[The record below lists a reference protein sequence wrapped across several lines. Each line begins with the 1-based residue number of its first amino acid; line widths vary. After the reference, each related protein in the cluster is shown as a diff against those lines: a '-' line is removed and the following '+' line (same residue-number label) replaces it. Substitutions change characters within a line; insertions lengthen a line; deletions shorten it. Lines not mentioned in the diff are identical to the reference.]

1 MFKKVHTFLAL
12 ILSILFILILPGSI
26 TAVQSS
32 SLSAE
37 LYGGPPLTDSFTY
50 QGYFEYSGNPAN
62 GNFDF
67 RVTIWDLE
75 TLGTEIA
82 SCQVFDNIFVQDGLF
97 TFHLLPDTLMDQVF
111 NGEPRWLQ
119 VAVRQSGT
127 TTWTTLPRQPITAVP
142 YAWSL
147 RPGADIEGATSDYT
161 LSLANSGSSGAL
173 YASSSRVTGVTIS
186 AEHTTDGYAVL
197 GSTNGGYPAVG
208 GHNGGGGSGLYGFS
222 ETGHGIWGYTD
233 TDQASGVVGVQTGYS
248 SSDLSDG
255 WYRPGGLFGGRNGVV
270 GITKT
275 DTGYGVF
282 GISKA
287 VSGYAGYFLSD
298 LANGVAISSPSGTTG
313 LAVYG
318 GTKNAVVD
326 TDQGS
331 ALLYTEESTEVW
343 FTDYGF
349 GSIEDDSITI
359 VIDPL
364 FAQTVNLEEPYHVF
378 IQPYG
383 DASIYV
389 TNRTSN
395 SFEVHL
401 SDGTLPI
408 EFSYRIVAKRLG
420 YETDRLEPAQNIS
433 LESSEVIRQPLFEGV
448 SP

>member
-32 SLSAE
+32 SLLAE

-67 RVTIWDLE
+67 RVTIWNQE

-82 SCQVFDNIFVQDGLF
+82 SCQVFDNIYVQDGLF
-97 TFHLLPDTLMDQVF
+97 TFHLFPDTLMDQVF

-119 VAVRQSGT
+119 VAVRQTGT

-147 RPGADIEGATSDYT
+147 RPGANIEGAISDYT
-161 LSLANSGSSGAL
+161 LSLNNSGSSGAL

-197 GSTNGGYPAVG
+197 GSTNGGYPAIG
-208 GHNGGGGSGLYGFS
+208 GSNGGAGNGLWGYS
-222 ETGHGIWGYTD
+222 AEGHGILGYTNLSSK
-233 TDQASGVVGVQTGYS
+233 SGVIGVQTGYNY
-248 SSDLSDG
+248 SDLGSF
-255 WYRPGGLFGGRNGVV
+255 WTPGGFFGGRNGIV
-270 GITKT
+270 GVTKT
-275 DTGYGVF
+275 DSGYGVL
-282 GISKA
+282 GISNA
-287 VSGYAGYFLSD
+287 DSGYAGYFYSSTT
-298 LANGVAISSPSGTTG
+298 NGVAISSPNGTAG
-313 LAVYG
+313 LTVYG
-318 GTKNAVVD
+318 GTKSAVVD

-331 ALLYTEESTEVW
+331 TLLYTEESTEVW

-349 GSIEDDSITI
+349 GALEDDSITI

-378 IQPYG
+378 LQPYG
-383 DASIYV
+383 NASIYV
-389 TNRTSN
+389 KNRTSN
-395 SFEVHL
+395 SFEVQL

-420 YETDRLEPAQNIS
+420 YETDRLEPAQDKL
-433 LESSEVIRQPLFEGV
+433 LESSEAIQQPLFEGV